1 MLPLVEF
8 GPIRDIYGV
17 AFRDTFRDIF
27 PRARCRSSPCGFP
40 GGIGFARSDQ
50 GNAIHWPGQRDG
62 CRPIN
67 QAENEGPDDW
77 GRNHQPQEIDAVWP
91 VLA

>member
-8 GPIRDIYGV
+8 GSIRDI
-17 AFRDTFRDIF
+17 FRVTFRVTFRDIF
-27 PRARCRSSPCGFP
+27 PRARCRSPPCGFP
-40 GGIGFARSDQ
+40 GSIDFTSSGQ
-50 GNAIHWPGQRDG
+50 GNAIHWAGQRDG
-62 CRPIN
+62 CRPID

-77 GRNHQPQEIDAVWP
+77 GRDHQPHEIDAVWP